1 LNICTGRSV
10 AAATGKKRRT
20 VYNWLRNG
28 ELPAKKIG
36 RTWLVNRKDIEGR
49 K

>member
-1 LNICTGRSV
+1 MEHVELRQA
-10 AAATGKKRRT
+10 AAATGKNRRT
-20 VYNWLRNG
+20 VYNWLRCG

-36 RTWLVNRKDIEGR
+36 RMWLVNRKDIEGG